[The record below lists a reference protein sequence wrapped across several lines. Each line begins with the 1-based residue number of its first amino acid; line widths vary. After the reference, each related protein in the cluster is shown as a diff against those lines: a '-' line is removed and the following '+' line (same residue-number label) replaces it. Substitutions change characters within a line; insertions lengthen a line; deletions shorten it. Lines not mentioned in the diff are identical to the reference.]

1 MSLQGYSLSCLKAD
15 DDQGSFLMSGSRQTL
30 HPSSRKA
37 RRRIQV
43 TTGSQPYVP
52 QKVIR
57 QILLETISKNMQDQQ
72 VTGENQRGFTKG
84 ELCLM

>member
-1 MSLQGYSLSCLKAD
+1 M
-15 DDQGSFLMSGSRQTL
+15 
-30 HPSSRKA
+30 
-37 RRRIQV
+37 QV

-57 QILLETISKNMQDQQ
+57 QILLETVSKNMQDQQ

-84 ELCLM
+84 ELCLMWWGNCLAVEGKQWKLFTFILKKLSTQSPIASI